1 MKSILSFI
9 LVTFLL
15 LSGCSLGKASDLN
28 AYDSTS
34 LQNELKNEAYQPNLP
49 AQLPFQAENTNFE
62 PTPTTGDTEAVY
74 NFIFS
79 GEGKSIELM
88 TFNGKAIHMNMEMKK
103 VDIGNL
109 EGKYA
114 EKKTEQ
120 SGETIKYLTWKQDG
134 IVYKLTAAHKDSGK
148 SISKEELIKTA
159 GSFE

>member
-1 MKSILSFI
+1 MKSLLSFI

-15 LSGCSLGKASDLN
+15 LSGCSLGKADGLN
-28 AYDSTS
+28 AYDNTS
-34 LQNELKNEAYQPNLP
+34 LQNKLKDEAYQPNLP

-88 TFNGKAIHMNMEMKK
+88 TLNGKSIHMNMEMKE

-114 EKKTEQ
+114 EKKMER

-134 IVYKLTAAHKDSGK
+134 IVYKLTAANKKSEK
-148 SISKEELIKTA
+148 SISKEDLINTA
-159 GSFE
+159 ESFE